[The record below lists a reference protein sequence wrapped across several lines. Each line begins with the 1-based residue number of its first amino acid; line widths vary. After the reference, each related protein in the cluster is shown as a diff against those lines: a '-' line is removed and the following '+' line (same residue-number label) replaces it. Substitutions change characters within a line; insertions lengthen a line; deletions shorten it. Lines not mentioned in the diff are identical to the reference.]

1 MATATPII
9 QTIFTVADKASP
21 VFVKINQRMT
31 VINRTAQQ
39 TQQRMDAVSQSMGGF
54 GAAVGFGAIVTG
66 FKKAIDI
73 TSNYEQQV
81 LRLSSVMEG
90 MDAVPTHQAAIN
102 TAVAS
107 YKELNKLAAALPG
120 ETEEYVTIFEKGL
133 PGALQAG
140 LTDVKQISDFTAR
153 FGAVMMDA
161 NHSAQNV
168 GESMHKLMT
177 VHPRMMQRDVVLRML
192 QIANVSGEVFNAMT
206 PVERFKAVDAGLNKM
221 RGSIEAQA
229 NSIDAMFGAVV
240 SNAKMALVGG
250 IKPVMDEIRTGM
262 RFVSEYFEKNNQEIS
277 QTVGLLG
284 LLMIKLTKIAAVAK
298 GVSMLGG
305 VSMLQRVGGLG
316 MAGVTRVS
324 GAVSRGIGAAGA
336 AARGVASVGDAM
348 DIFSKASLIGRVMS
362 MFIASAP
369 IIAGL
374 AAAIA
379 GFGVVITLVGLLRGL
394 FGDIINDIDG
404 IRNRLLSALDLLV
417 MTIGRLV
424 PNIKPQESS
433 IGKIIEYMIYG
444 VSLLLETIRGI
455 FIYAYTLIKELSF
468 DKASQAF
475 LQSGYEWFAAAQKAI
490 ANAKTEGIFDTTGE
504 ASKLGGRGA
513 PDTSGNGKGTEIN
526 FYNARFDIKQQFA
539 EGFDPDRIAV
549 AFANG
554 IAKMG
559 EMKVYSQFTPAYTN
573 SN

>member
-39 TQQRMDAVSQSMGGF
+39 TQERLDSVSKSMGGIQTMVGV
-54 GAAVGFGAIVTG
+54 GALVTG

-120 ETEEYVTIFEKGL
+120 ETQEYVTIFEKGL

-161 NHSAQNV
+161 NHSANNV

-192 QIANVSGEVFNAMT
+192 QIANVSGKVFNEMT

-229 NSIDAMFGAVV
+229 KSIDAMFGAVV
-240 SNAKMALVGG
+240 SNAQMALVGG

-262 RFVSEYFEKNNQEIS
+262 GLVNKYLEENNQEIS

-284 LLMIKLTKIAAVAK
+284 LLLIKLTKIAVVAK

-305 VSMLQRVGGLG
+305 MPMLQRIGGAG
-316 MAGVTRVS
+316 MAGVTGAA

-336 AARGVASVGDAM
+336 AARGVAGVGEAM
-348 DIFSKASLIGRVMS
+348 DIFSKASIIGRVMS
-362 MFIASAP
+362 MFVASAP

-374 AAAIA
+374 VTAIA
-379 GFGVVITLVGLLRGL
+379 GFGLVAAIVGTVKEL
-394 FGDIINDIDG
+394 FFDIANNVNN
-404 IRNRLLSALDLLV
+404 IRNRLLNALNLL
-417 MTIGRLV
+417 MSSISRLF
-424 PNIKPQESS
+424 PNINFSL
-433 IGKIIEYMIYG
+433 GKLGNLLEALIYGFSFIIESLRAAG
-444 VSLLLETIRGI
+444 V
-455 FIYAYTLIKELSF
+455 FVYTLITERSLDAAKAAYSTSLNEYF
-468 DKASQAF
+468 DALKKSINDTAVKPLFDVTGDASQ
-475 LQSGYEWFAAAQKAI
+475 LTGREDQYSGR
-490 ANAKTEGIFDTTGE
+490 D
-504 ASKLGGRGA
+504 
-513 PDTSGNGKGTEIN
+513 KGTEIK

-554 IAKMG
+554 IARMG
-559 EMKVYSQFTPAYTN
+559 EMKVYSQFTPAVSSGN
-573 SN
+573 